1 MPYPTTYPAAAA
13 DQNAI
18 DLAGQPCPR
27 LTGPRE
33 LARRLAELDEHYI
46 RSQFVALDDL
56 AAPRDGGAEAARKLM
71 AERRLPQPA
80 YRLDDGTD
88 MVAHDFFALL
98 DAAGDADALPEWF
111 RSRYLSAAH
120 RLGLAAG
127 PAEADEQ
134 WTQYL
139 SGGYG
144 VCLKQATPESIAE
157 KALHITTIED
167 LLSSPQPDD
176 TSWAD
181 RLRTAVDSL
190 AAIERPGALLDPPR
204 WGGPMSPQWYG
215 AYLRGYFPSAFAP
228 PAGEAG

>member
-13 DQNAI
+13 DQNAV

-33 LARRLAELDEHYI
+33 LARRLAALDEHYI

-56 AAPRDGGAEAARKLM
+56 AESRDGGAQAARKLIS
-71 AERRLPQPA
+71 EGRLPQPA

-98 DAAGDADALPEWF
+98 DAAGDAETLPEWF
-111 RSRYLSAAH
+111 RNRYLTAAH
-120 RLGLAAG
+120 RFGLADG
-127 PAEADEQ
+127 LAEADEQ
-134 WTQYL
+134 WAQYL

-157 KALHITTIED
+157 KALHITTIEG
-167 LLSSPQPDD
+167 LLTSRQPDD
-176 TSWAD
+176 PSWAGQ
-181 RLRTAVDSL
+181 LRTAMDSL

-215 AYLRGYFPSAFAP
+215 AYLRAYFPLAAALP
-228 PAGEAG
+228 VGEAS